1 MLLYVEVGRKYMNST
16 LPDEWGVTEWKRA
29 RKFLASYILEVER
42 EAQKQRSML
51 GG

>member
-1 MLLYVEVGRKYMNST
+1 MLLYVEIGRKFMNST
-16 LPDEWGVTEWKRA
+16 LPEEWNATEWTRA
-29 RKFLASYILEVER
+29 RKFLASYILEAER